1 MRKSWLPA
9 YLALGT
15 VWGCSF
21 IFIELGLEFL
31 TPFGVTFIRCALGA
45 ITLIIIARI
54 RKIDLPTDRK
64 VWQKLWVVAL
74 LLNVIPGVL
83 FAFAQQYVTSVFASI
98 INAATP
104 LMTLVFILV
113 IFREEKL
120 KREQIFGL
128 LIGALGV
135 MTVVGVWKELGD
147 NQLVGVLALLI
158 AVSCY
163 GASYPYSTR
172 NVIPGVLFAFAQQ
185 YVTSVFASIINAA
198 TPLMTLV
205 FILVIFREEKL
216 KREQIYGLLI
226 GALGVMTVV
235 GVWKELGDNQL
246 VGVIALLIAVSCY
259 GASYPYS
266 TRNVIPLKLKPEALA
281 AGQLI
286 MAAITLL
293 PLFLI
298 NGISNNSYPRQS
310 VIAMLCLGIFGSG
323 FAYIWNFSIT
333 AAAGSAIASSV
344 TYLTPVVAVIVGRL
358 YLGEVIVWH
367 EIVGAIIVI
376 LGALLSQGRL
386 NRLVK
391 TK

>member
-1 MRKSWLPA
+1 MMRKSWLPA

-31 TPFGVTFIRCALGA
+31 TPFGVTFIRCTLGA
-45 ITLIIIARI
+45 ITLIIISRI
-54 RKIDLPTDRK
+54 RKINLPTDRK

-147 NQLVGVLALLI
+147 NQLVGV
-158 AVSCY
+158 
-163 GASYPYSTR
+163 
-172 NVIPGVLFAFAQQ
+172 
-185 YVTSVFASIINAA
+185 
-198 TPLMTLV
+198 
-205 FILVIFREEKL
+205 
-216 KREQIYGLLI
+216 
-226 GALGVMTVV
+226 
-235 GVWKELGDNQL
+235 
-246 VGVIALLIAVSCY
+246 IALLIAVSCY

-298 NGISNNSYPRQS
+298 NGISNNSYPHQS

>member
-54 RKIDLPTDRK
+54 RKINLPTDRK

-120 KREQIFGL
+120 KREQIF
-128 LIGALGV
+128 
-135 MTVVGVWKELGD
+135 
-147 NQLVGVLALLI
+147 
-158 AVSCY
+158 
-163 GASYPYSTR
+163 
-172 NVIPGVLFAFAQQ
+172 
-185 YVTSVFASIINAA
+185 
-198 TPLMTLV
+198 
-205 FILVIFREEKL
+205 
-216 KREQIYGLLI
+216 GLLI

-358 YLGEVIVWH
+358 YLGEEIVWH

-376 LGALLSQGRL
+376 MGALLSQGRL
-386 NRLVK
+386 NRLIK

>member
-1 MRKSWLPA
+1 MMRKSWLPA

-120 KREQIFGL
+120 KREQI
-128 LIGALGV
+128 
-135 MTVVGVWKELGD
+135 
-147 NQLVGVLALLI
+147 
-158 AVSCY
+158 
-163 GASYPYSTR
+163 
-172 NVIPGVLFAFAQQ
+172 
-185 YVTSVFASIINAA
+185 
-198 TPLMTLV
+198 
-205 FILVIFREEKL
+205 
-216 KREQIYGLLI
+216 YGLLI

-293 PLFLI
+293 PLFII

-344 TYLTPVVAVIVGRL
+344 TYLTPVVAVIVGRM

-367 EIVGAIIVI
+367 EIVGAIIVL

-391 TK
+391 AK

>member
-54 RKIDLPTDRK
+54 RKINLPTDRK

-74 LLNVIPGVL
+74 LL
-83 FAFAQQYVTSVFASI
+83 
-98 INAATP
+98 
-104 LMTLVFILV
+104 
-113 IFREEKL
+113 
-120 KREQIFGL
+120 
-128 LIGALGV
+128 
-135 MTVVGVWKELGD
+135 
-147 NQLVGVLALLI
+147 
-158 AVSCY
+158 
-163 GASYPYSTR
+163 

-246 VGVIALLIAVSCY
+246 VGVVALLIAVSCY

-367 EIVGAIIVI
+367 EIVGAIIVV

>member
-1 MRKSWLPA
+1 MMRKSWLPA

-45 ITLIIIARI
+45 ITLIIISRI
-54 RKIDLPTDRK
+54 RKINLPTDRK

-74 LLNVIPGVL
+74 LL
-83 FAFAQQYVTSVFASI
+83 
-98 INAATP
+98 
-104 LMTLVFILV
+104 
-113 IFREEKL
+113 
-120 KREQIFGL
+120 
-128 LIGALGV
+128 
-135 MTVVGVWKELGD
+135 
-147 NQLVGVLALLI
+147 
-158 AVSCY
+158 
-163 GASYPYSTR
+163 

-391 TK
+391 SK